1 MRKKQQA
8 ALRNSFGLTHQI
20 KTSCLC
26 NKNFLKEICRNIQT
40 YAFNVLPKCSFGVH
54 RNSAEQVFYLTLTRD
69 MFSGKFVKWA
79 RFLAVLLEYI
89 FYNIEWVEA
98 FKMKFFERNCTVLV
112 LCLRFIWIIISS
124 DHRRVWMNCEQIL
137 CIWSSYLTH

>member
-1 MRKKQQA
+1 M
-8 ALRNSFGLTHQI
+8 RNSFSLTHQI

-26 NKNFLKEICRNIQT
+26 NKNFLKEICRNMQT
-40 YAFNVLPKCSFGVH
+40 YAFNVLPKCSFRVH
-54 RNSAEQVFYLTLTRD
+54 KNSAEQVLYLALTRD

-79 RFLAVLLEYI
+79 RFLAVLLEHI
-89 FYNIEWVEA
+89 FYNIGWVEI

-124 DHRRVWMNCEQIL
+124 DHKRVWITANK
-137 CIWSSYLTH
+137 SYAFEVVT